1 MAKGLADTEEI
12 SVTDWVSQMREKDKE
27 KQQAEKRVSTCS
39 RERGER
45 ERGEGREGK
54 RERMKESVNI
64 NK

>member
-45 ERGEGREGK
+45 ERGGEGGKEGENERECEYK
-54 RERMKESVNI
+54 
-64 NK
+64 